1 MQVEHERLG
10 EDDLAALR
18 DGQFTASAIAAQ
30 LARGAVR
37 QSTPGRCLNCAAQ
50 ILPPSIYCDDDCRED
65 HEAREK
71 IARRKGR
78 R

>member
-1 MQVEHERLG
+1 MTEHDRLG
-10 EDDLAALR
+10 ADDLATLR

-37 QSTPGRCLNCAAQ
+37 QSTPGRCLNCQASIEA
-50 ILPPSIYCDDDCRED
+50 PAIYCDDDCRDD

-71 IARRKGR
+71 IARRKGLR
-78 R
+78 